1 MPSVRGERNATQ
13 ALAAAALTLGLLA
26 MIAGDPAR
34 ARDDSADGAARAG
47 VEKQQEGGISA
58 IELARVIRD
67 RSPGVRVIEVRPP
80 GDSDGYRIP
89 GAEPM
94 TFAGLAATRFDSSET
109 IVLYSDVD
117 TRAEEGRKLL
127 HGRGHARAFFL
138 RGSLFAWVDEVMEA
152 RIPADASE
160 SERDAF
166 SDVAALSRYFGGQPT
181 ISDRPRSASDAIPS
195 PAPRDP
201 AARAAKSG
209 KAAAGRL
216 ERRGC

>member
-1 MPSVRGERNATQ
+1 MPSIRGEWIATH

-26 MIAGDPAR
+26 LNAGDPAG
-34 ARDDSADGAARAG
+34 ARTGAVDGPPQAG
-47 VEKQQEGGISA
+47 IGEQRQRGLSA
-58 IELARVIRD
+58 IELARMMRD
-67 RSPGVRVIEVRPP
+67 RTPGVRVIDLRPDEKP
-80 GDSDGYRIP
+80 GEYRIP
-89 GAEPM
+89 GAERM
-94 TFAGLAATRFDSSET
+94 VFADLAATRFDSSET
-109 IVLYSDVD
+109 IVLYADAD
-117 TRAEEGRKLL
+117 TRAADGWRLL
-127 HGRGHARAFFL
+127 HARGHTRVYFL
-138 RGSLFAWVDEVMEA
+138 RGGLFAWVDEIMEA